1 MSDVKIAVKNLNF
14 FYGKKQVIRNLT
26 LDVKS
31 NQILSLFGPAN
42 SGITSFMRT
51 LNRLIDLS
59 PTARIEGEVL
69 LDGMNIFHEDYSLI
83 DLRRNVGFVFD
94 VPTPLPISIYD
105 NVAYGL
111 RLKGVRDKKIIN
123 ARVEEALR
131 DVVLWEEVHDRLGVS
146 GMSLSGG
153 QQQRLCI
160 ARTLALEPE
169 VIMLDRPCSGLDPI
183 STAKIEASLRN
194 LREKFTILIAPHNIA
209 QARRISDQV
218 AFLLMGEL
226 VEAGEA
232 EQIFSNPRDQR
243 TNDYITGR
251 FG

>member
-1 MSDVKIAVKNLNF
+1 MSDVKISVKNLNF
-14 FYGKKQVIRNLT
+14 FYGKKQVIRDLS
-26 LDVKS
+26 LDIQS

-42 SGITSFMRT
+42 SGITSLMRT

-69 LDGMNIFHEDYSLI
+69 MDGKNIFHEDYSLI

-111 RLKGVRDKKIIN
+111 KLKGVRDKKIIN

-183 STAKIEASLRN
+183 STAKIEASLRT

-226 VEAGEA
+226 VETGDA

-243 TNDYITGR
+243 TSDYITGR